1 MGSRDGFTMQ
11 RGCTMKQKAKVGLS
25 LSGGAMRGLAHIG
38 VIEVLL
44 ENGIDIDMIA
54 GTSMGS
60 VIGGIFASGMD
71 IYLMRKFCE
80 NITALESSRLY
91 DLAIP
96 RMGMVRGKKIEELI
110 FTFTGNKNIEELNI
124 PYVAAACCVEDA
136 KPVYF
141 TEGKLVEAIRASIS
155 IPGVFEPVVKNG
167 KTLVDGGVLERSPVN
182 ILRDMGADYIICS
195 DVNYR
200 GGENPKPKSM
210 FSMLFTVYEMM
221 EWQAMSQRVID
232 ADISIIS
239 DTKGINPASF
249 VHSKKCMNIGRVSAE
264 GKIEEIKTA
273 LATLNKKGRR
283 KRPVSR

>member
-1 MGSRDGFTMQ
+1 MHKKREREFAMG
-11 RGCTMKQKAKVGLS
+11 KKAKVGLS

-60 VIGGIFASGMD
+60 VIGGIYASGMD
-71 IYLMRKFCE
+71 IGMMRKFSE

-91 DLAIP
+91 DLTIP
-96 RMGMVRGKKIEELI
+96 RMGMVRGKKIEELVA
-110 FTFTGNKNIEELNI
+110 TFIGKKNIEDLNI

-141 TEGKLVEAIRASIS
+141 TQGKVIDAIRASIS
-155 IPGVFEPVVKNG
+155 IPGVFEPVITKEG

-182 ILRDMGADYIICS
+182 ILREMGADYIICS

-200 GGENPKPKSM
+200 GGCNPTPKNM

-221 EWQAMSQRVID
+221 EWQAMSRRVVD
-232 ADISIIS
+232 ADITIMS

-249 VHSKKCMNIGRVSAE
+249 IHAKKCMNIGHDAAQVKL
-264 GKIEEIKTA
+264 GEIKAAIAA
-273 LATLNKKGRR
+273 LEDA
-283 KRPVSR
+283 

>member
-1 MGSRDGFTMQ
+1 MHKKWEREFAMG
-11 RGCTMKQKAKVGLS
+11 KKAKVGLS

-60 VIGGIFASGMD
+60 VIGGIYASGMN
-71 IYLMRKFCE
+71 IGMMRKFSE

-91 DLAIP
+91 DLTIP
-96 RMGMVRGKKIEELI
+96 RMGMVRGKKIEELVA
-110 FTFTGNKNIEELNI
+110 TFIGKKNIEDLNI

-141 TEGKLVEAIRASIS
+141 TQGKVIDAIRASIS
-155 IPGVFEPVVKNG
+155 IPGVFEPVITKEG

-182 ILRDMGADYIICS
+182 ILREMGADYIICS

-200 GGENPKPKSM
+200 GGCNPTPKNM

-221 EWQAMSQRVID
+221 EWQAMSRRVVD
-232 ADISIIS
+232 ADITIMS

-249 VHSKKCMNIGRVSAE
+249 IHAKKCMNIGHDAAQAKL
-264 GKIEEIKTA
+264 GEIKAAIAA
-273 LATLNKKGRR
+273 LEDA
-283 KRPVSR
+283 

>member
-1 MGSRDGFTMQ
+1 
-11 RGCTMKQKAKVGLS
+11 
-25 LSGGAMRGLAHIG
+25 

-44 ENGIDIDMIA
+44 ENGIEIDMVA

-60 VIGGIFASGMD
+60 VIGGIYASGTD
-71 IYLMRKFCE
+71 IYMMRKFCE
-80 NITALESSRLY
+80 NITTLEGSRLY

-96 RMGMVRGKKIEELI
+96 RLGMVRGKKIEELI
-110 FTFTGNKNIEELNI
+110 FTFTGNRNIEDLEI

-141 TEGKLVEAIRASIS
+141 TEGSVVDAIRASIS
-155 IPGVFEPVVKNG
+155 IPGVFEPVVRDG

-200 GGENPKPKSM
+200 GGENPKPKNM

-221 EWQAMSQRVID
+221 EWQAMSQRVVD

-249 VHSKKCMNIGRVSAE
+249 AHAKKCMDIGRASAE
-264 GKIEEIKTA
+264 DKIDEIKTA
-273 LATLNKKGRR
+273 LTILNKKGKRR
-283 KRPVSR
+283 RAGKH